1 MSHPFFFLGFA
12 LLLVHEM
19 DAVRLGEWRIF
30 PLLRSLRDEAGYA
43 AFAALHVPIYALL
56 LAGLFG
62 GGGASSALI
71 VGMDAFFVVHVALHV
86 VFRNHPE
93 NRFGSAFSWSLIA
106 GSGACGLV
114 DLVILAGI

>member
-30 PLLRSLRDEAGYA
+30 PLLRSLRDEAGCA

-62 GGGASSALI
+62 GGGGRSALI

-86 VFRNHPE
+86 VFRNHPA

>member
-1 MSHPFFFLGFA
+1 MSHPFFFLGLA

-19 DAVRLGEWRIF
+19 DAVRLGEWRI
-30 PLLRSLRDEAGYA
+30 PLLRSLRDAAGYV

-62 GGGASSALI
+62 DGGASGALI

-93 NRFGSAFSWSLIA
+93 NRFGSAFSWFLIA
-106 GSGACGLV
+106 GAGACGLI
-114 DLVILAGI
+114 DLVVLARI

>member
-43 AFAALHVPIYALL
+43 AFAALHVLRSTRSCWRD
-56 LAGLFG
+56 F
-62 GGGASSALI
+62 S
-71 VGMDAFFVVHVALHV
+71 GMMVRAAH
-86 VFRNHPE
+86 
-93 NRFGSAFSWSLIA
+93 WSL
-106 GSGACGLV
+106 GWTPSLSFT
-114 DLVILAGI
+114 

>member
-19 DAVRLGEWRIF
+19 DAARLGEWRIF
-30 PLLRSLRDEAGYA
+30 PLLRSLRDEAGYV
-43 AFAALHVPIYALL
+43 AFAALHVPIYAIL

-62 GGGASSALI
+62 NGAVSGALI

-93 NRFGSAFSWSLIA
+93 NRFGSAFSWLLIA
-106 GSGACGLV
+106 GAGARGLV
-114 DLVILAGI
+114 DLVLLARI

>member
-12 LLLVHEM
+12 VLLVHEM

-30 PLLRSLRDEAGYA
+30 PLLRSLRNEAGYA
-43 AFAALHVPIYALL
+43 AFTAPHVPIYALL

-106 GSGACGLV
+106 GAGACGLI
-114 DLVILAGI
+114 DLVFLAGI

>member
-30 PLLRSLRDEAGYA
+30 PLLRSLREEAGHV
-43 AFAALHVPIYALL
+43 AFTALHVPIYALL
-56 LAGLFG
+56 LALLFG
-62 GGGASSALI
+62 DGGASSAVI
-71 VGMDAFFVVHVALHV
+71 VGMDAFFIIHVALHV

-106 GSGACGLV
+106 GAGACGLV
-114 DLVILAGI
+114 DLVLLANI

>member
-1 MSHPFFFLGFA
+1 MWGSPCCWSTRWTRYASESG
-12 LLLVHEM
+12 
-19 DAVRLGEWRIF
+19 GSS
-30 PLLRSLRDEAGYA
+30 PSLLRSLRDEAGYA

-62 GGGASSALI
+62 GGGAGSALI

-86 VFRNHPE
+86 LFRNHPE
-93 NRFGSAFSWSLIA
+93 NRFGSAFSWSLIV

-114 DLVILAGI
+114 DLVLSTGI